1 MHMVI
6 HFMGR
11 DPMATM
17 TWQDRIRL
25 AGSETEVV
33 QVARD
38 FLATLD
44 RFEIALLPSRCV
56 PRKLFVA
63 EDVSSYAFDLVGYYV
78 DQSEPTAKVIQK
90 LAMFFTDA
98 AIRLSELTM
107 RTNDDEDS
115 SLRSA

>member
-1 MHMVI
+1 V
-6 HFMGR
+6 
-11 DPMATM
+11 AAV
-17 TWQDRIRL
+17 TWQERIQL
-25 AGSETEVV
+25 ATSEAEVIRI
-33 QVARD
+33 ARD

-44 RFEIALLPSRCV
+44 RFEIALLPDRCA

-78 DQSEPTAKVIQK
+78 DQPEPAAKIIRK
-90 LAMFFTDA
+90 LALFFTHA

-107 RTNDDEDS
+107 RTNDDRDS

>member
-1 MHMVI
+1 MVF
-6 HFMGR
+6 HVTGR
-11 DPMATM
+11 DPATTM
-17 TWQDRIRL
+17 TWQERMQLAASEAEVIRI
-25 AGSETEVV
+25 
-33 QVARD
+33 ARD

-44 RFEIALLPSRCV
+44 RFEIVLLPDRCV

-63 EDVSSYAFDLVGYYV
+63 EDVSSYAFDLVGHYV

-90 LAMFFTDA
+90 LATFFTHA